1 MIPAIRQQYNS
12 QFSSGA
18 YEALLRS
25 LTDITGI
32 TPSFRVA
39 ETPVFV
45 PAALKQQ
52 LIAAGDAVIEV
63 IRRKDF
69 NALTEMAIPKGQ
81 VVPQQDAHPQ
91 FLIVDFAVTQDEAGA
106 LSPQLI
112 ELQGFP
118 SLFGFQEL
126 LAAQYRQHFDIPSS
140 LNNFLGGMDAA
151 QYETLLRRTILNG
164 HDPKEVIL
172 LEVLPQQ
179 QKTLIDFVR
188 TEQLLGIPTVCVSAL
203 VLEGKKLYYEKDGE
217 KLPVKRIYNRMIAED
232 LEKHREELGTL
243 INFQHEMEVEWVTH
257 PNWYYRISKFLLPY
271 IQGAYAPKAGFLHEI
286 AVLPKDLENYVLK
299 PLFSFA
305 GQGVIIDPTPA
316 DIDAIKD
323 PENWILQQKVNYAPV
338 IKTPSGPAKCEI
350 RLMYCWPDDAA
361 DPILTHNLARLSKG
375 KMIGVNYNADKDWVG
390 GSSCFF
396 E

>member
-1 MIPAIRQQYNS
+1 MIPAIRQQYNQ
-12 QFSSGA
+12 QFSPAA
-18 YEALLRS
+18 YKALLQS
-25 LTDITGI
+25 LVNATGI
-32 TPSFRVA
+32 TPAFRVA

-45 PAALKQQ
+45 PAALTQK
-52 LIAAGDAVIEV
+52 LIAAGAAVIEV
-63 IRRKDF
+63 LRRADF

-81 VVPQQDAHPQ
+81 LVPNQDAHPQ
-91 FLIVDFAVTQDEAGA
+91 FVIVDFAVTKDEAGE
-106 LSPQLI
+106 LSPRLI

-126 LAAQYRQHFDIPSS
+126 LAAQYRQHFDIPSQ
-140 LNNFLGGMDAA
+140 LNNFFSGMDAA
-151 QYETLLRRTILNG
+151 QYEALLRKTILHG
-164 HDPKEVIL
+164 FDPKEVIL

-179 QKTLIDFVR
+179 QKTLIDFVC
-188 TEQLLGIPTVCVSAL
+188 TEQLLGIPVVCVSAL

-217 KLPVKRIYNRMIAED
+217 KIQVKRIYNRMIAED

-243 INFQHEMEVEWVTH
+243 INFQHEMEVEWATH

-271 IQGAYAPKAGFLHEI
+271 IQGDYAPKAWFLHEI
-286 AVLPKDLENYVLK
+286 PVLPKDLENYVLK

-305 GQGVIIDPTPA
+305 GQGVIIDPSQA

-323 PENWILQQKVNYAPV
+323 PENWILQQKVNYAPL
-338 IKTPSGPAKCEI
+338 IETPTGPAKCEI

-361 DPILTHNLARLSKG
+361 DPVLTHNLARLSKG
-375 KMIGVNYNADKDWVG
+375 KMIGVNFNADKDWVG

>member
-1 MIPAIRQQYNS
+1 MVPAIRQLYNH
-12 QFSSGA
+12 QFTPAA
-18 YEALLRS
+18 YEALLQS
-25 LTDITGI
+25 LASVTGI

-45 PAALKQQ
+45 PAALTQK
-52 LIAAGDAVIEV
+52 LIAAGAAVIDV
-63 IRRKDF
+63 LRRPDL
-69 NALTEMAIPKGQ
+69 NTLTEMAIPKGQ
-81 VVPQQDAHPQ
+81 VVPHQDAHPQ
-91 FLIVDFAVTQDEAGA
+91 FVIVDFAVTKNEAGE

-126 LAAQYRQHFDIPSS
+126 LAAQYRQHFNIPSQ
-140 LNNFLGGMDAA
+140 LNNFGSGMNAA
-151 QYETLLRRTILNG
+151 QYEALLSKTILNG

-179 QKTLIDFVR
+179 QKTLIDFVY

-203 VLEGKKLYYEKDGE
+203 ILEGKKLYYEKDGE
-217 KLPVKRIYNRMIAED
+217 KIQVKRIYNRMISED
-232 LEKHREELGTL
+232 LEKHREELGSV
-243 INFQHEMEVEWVTH
+243 INFQHEMEVEWATH

-271 IQGAYAPKAGFLHEI
+271 IQGDYAPKAWFLHEI
-286 AVLPKDLENYVLK
+286 PVLPQDLENYVLK

-305 GQGVIIDPTPA
+305 GQGVIIDPTQA

-323 PENWILQQKVNYAPV
+323 PENWILQQKVHYTPV
-338 IKTPSGPAKCEI
+338 IETPTGPAKCEI

-361 DPILTHNLARLSKG
+361 DPVLAHNLARLSKG
-375 KMIGVNYNADKDWVG
+375 KMIGVNYNADRDWVG

>member
-1 MIPAIRQQYNS
+1 MIPSIRKQYNQ
-12 QFSSGA
+12 QFNPAA
-18 YEALLRS
+18 YEALLHS
-25 LTDITGI
+25 LAEVTGVV
-32 TPSFRVA
+32 PAFRVA

-45 PAALKQQ
+45 PADLTQK
-52 LIAAGDAVIEV
+52 LIAAGAAVIDV
-63 IRRKDF
+63 LRRPDF
-69 NALTEMAIPKGQ
+69 NKLTEMAIPKGQ
-81 VVPQQDAHPQ
+81 TVPQQDAHPQ
-91 FLIVDFAVTQDEAGA
+91 FVIVDFAVTKDEEGN

-118 SLFGFQEL
+118 SLYGFQEL
-126 LAAQYRQHFDIPSS
+126 LAAQYRQHFTIPSP
-140 LNNFLGGMDAA
+140 LNNFMSGMDAA
-151 QYETLLRRTILNG
+151 QYETLLRKTILNG

-188 TEQLLGIPTVCVSAL
+188 TEQLLGISIVCVSAL

-217 KLPVKRIYNRMIAED
+217 KIPVKRIYNRMITED

-243 INFQHEMEVEWVTH
+243 INFQHEMEVEWATH

-271 IQGAYAPKAGFLHEI
+271 IQGAYAPKAWFLHEI
-286 AVLPKDLENYVLK
+286 PVLPKDLENYVLK

-305 GQGVIIDPTPA
+305 GQGVIIDPLQA

-338 IKTPSGPAKCEI
+338 IETPTGPAKCEI
-350 RLMYCWPDDAA
+350 RLMYCWPDDAPH
-361 DPILTHNLARLSKG
+361 PILAHNLARLSKG
-375 KMIGVNYNADKDWVG
+375 KMIGVNYNADRDWVG